1 MLKVKVKKTSSR
13 YYWYNNQIGNTFFAD
28 EKLVDTT
35 TVQRLAE
42 GGFPLRFYFHK
53 DDLEILDGGK
63 FYLDLSSSH
72 NKI

>member
-1 MLKVKVKKTSSR
+1 MLKVRVKKTSSR
-13 YYWYNNQIGNTFFAD
+13 YYWYNDKIGKEFYAD
-28 EKLVDTT
+28 EKLIDAT

-63 FYLDLSSSH
+63 FYLDLNSPH
-72 NKI
+72 LK